1 MNRRWNGQWI
11 WLFWNFIFDLKSEF
25 HQLKASSHAN
35 QRVGKKSIQ
44 KNKSKKREFKEMRW
58 DVSDSILWAL
68 RKKTTYKRLFERSS
82 GVQRVYFL
90 FVLDFHWVA
99 SKMGACECVRL
110 KIHWNC
116 LMKHRIEKSIFFCA
130 KYLCELCNFDVN
142 GLFLSRTWINDR
154 EHAVM
159 ALLGFYSP
167 LAKHTTTD
175 THRRCC
181 SLCVVIILLGARIKF
196 KSENK
201 SPQL

>member
-1 MNRRWNGQWI
+1 MRCE
-11 WLFWNFIFDLKSEF
+11 WLHSLSVE
-25 HQLKASSHAN
+25 
-35 QRVGKKSIQ
+35 KKDHIQ
-44 KNKSKKREFKEMRW
+44 KTFREVKWCAKS
-58 DVSDSILWAL
+58 V
-68 RKKTTYKRLFERSS
+68 
-82 GVQRVYFL
+82 FL

-159 ALLGFYSP
+159 ALLGFYPP

>member
-1 MNRRWNGQWI
+1 MWVTPFSERWEKRPHTKDFSRGQVVCKECNFVCSRFPLGSKQNGRVWVCAFEDSLE
-11 WLFWNFIFDLKSEF
+11 LFDEAQNW
-25 HQLKASSHAN
+25 
-35 QRVGKKSIQ
+35 
-44 KNKSKKREFKEMRW
+44 
-58 DVSDSILWAL
+58 
-68 RKKTTYKRLFERSS
+68 
-82 GVQRVYFL
+82 
-90 FVLDFHWVA
+90 
-99 SKMGACECVRL
+99 
-110 KIHWNC
+110 KIN
-116 LMKHRIEKSIFFCA
+116 FFCA

-159 ALLGFYSP
+159 ALLGFYPS
-167 LAKHTTTD
+167 LAKHTITD